1 MAWNAATTGAI
12 IQDRHDF
19 HERSVQ
25 PVDPF
30 NGRSHRVQHLLKRE
44 PLGGMD
50 EALSVQPA
58 QMSPLPSRASF
69 VDTAMPEQERADVL
83 ALATVILDRHC
94 PGTHQIANRLVRL
107 VRYPDRRQLRRTQQ
121 PGQRQ
126 CVAPV
131 GLHPLARSTRD
142 QRWRNHRA
150 AMSHRKDLSVQ
161 TTARRS
167 VFVAKVQ
174 RLVAVSELAHQL
186 GNAIRCIGK
195 LAEIPNL
202 SLPTGLG
209 DRNRVL
215 RLGGIDPD
223 KYFPTSPHGSS
234 PVR

>member
-12 IQDRHDF
+12 VQAGTIST
-19 HERSVQ
+19 RSVQ

-69 VDTAMPEQERADVL
+69 VDTAMPEQEQADLL

-121 PGQRQ
+121 PGQR
-126 CVAPV
+126 
-131 GLHPLARSTRD
+131 
-142 QRWRNHRA
+142 
-150 AMSHRKDLSVQ
+150 
-161 TTARRS
+161 
-167 VFVAKVQ
+167 
-174 RLVAVSELAHQL
+174 
-186 GNAIRCIGK
+186 
-195 LAEIPNL
+195 
-202 SLPTGLG
+202 
-209 DRNRVL
+209 
-215 RLGGIDPD
+215 
-223 KYFPTSPHGSS
+223 
-234 PVR
+234 